1 MDPNEKVGPS
11 EKSELSESVRPSKI
25 AQTSLAPL
33 PRLFGWSH
41 FQNFILLVSVGRTNL
56 GTLGSPGVRLG
67 SPNGGRGGTQGEDE
81 VNNLSN
87 LTAQRSEENKCV
99 I

>member
-1 MDPNEKVGPS
+1 MESPDQPNWPYLILTIPKQTKVGPSEKVDPNEKVGPS

-41 FQNFILLVSVGRTNL
+41 FQNFILLVSVGRT
-56 GTLGSPGVRLG
+56 
-67 SPNGGRGGTQGEDE
+67 D
-81 VNNLSN
+81 
-87 LTAQRSEENKCV
+87 
-99 I
+99 